1 MIGWPGVTLA
11 APASQWA
18 GRYILLAF
26 SLCLQDV
33 TSLTSV
39 KVISAKDGVVEGSM
53 AVPSLPV
60 RRVEGVAGAPTQ
72 LPCLVTHA
80 HNGDAPLLVLWYKDG
95 ARFPFY
101 TLDLREG
108 GEQQEYVDPGVKG
121 RVRSVAT
128 GAHLTFDPLQ
138 GRDTGRY
145 RCRVDF
151 EVSPT
156 LFALVDLTVYV
167 VPSRLVVVDQMD
179 RPVPAGLLGPL
190 TEGEPLTLYC
200 VATGGW
206 PVPEV
211 TWWRGS
217 TLLANHSLILGH
229 NGPISTSSSSSSSSS
244 HASSPSHASSH
255 APSMVG
261 AGVRQVRTEVSVP
274 ALSRDYVHANLT
286 CRATNN
292 NITEPLSTTLA
303 LLLYLRPKSVSIR
316 SPQSP
321 LVEGQEARLEC
332 VAEGAYP
339 AATLSW
345 TLTSPNHDVTTALA
359 STSRHLGDRT
369 SSFVKVKPAAEDH
382 LATLTCTAF
391 NPNITAPGIT
401 TTTVIRV
408 VFAPRV
414 RLELGANLGNEPITE
429 GKDVYFE
436 CEVDANPPTWD
447 VIWRR
452 NGQQVTNQ
460 RKSGV
465 LVSGM
470 NLVLQMVRRSS
481 AGNYTC
487 TAANALGSTISNPV
501 NLDVRYLPVCLE
513 GPQTVA
519 VAEGESTRLTCRVDA
534 QPCDHLTYTWIFNNT
549 LDTIRVD
556 RHRIILERGLS
567 ILDYTPRSPRDYGT
581 LSCWATNAVGT
592 QADPCRFTVIEAGP
606 PERVDKCVLVN
617 LTSGSLEV
625 GCTPGND
632 GGLKQRFVARVYA
645 APTHALLATLE
656 EDTPRF
662 HVGGLTPGQD
672 YLITVTAVNAKGAS
686 LPQQI
691 DAVRLKVAE
700 KRMVEVGGSSPPVS
714 PLVGVFLG
722 LVGGFVLLLLAG
734 VLLTRARSNRCWGHR
749 GGEGGMVTSSNSP
762 QPTITTT
769 STTTS
774 AHHHHHHH
782 HHPYDTEDRPTAP
795 DVLRTINAE
804 LLETQLCPEIIPA
817 RVPPPPYSRVQTGP
831 RESLQVGPLVGVAGR
846 PLYRESPSP
855 LHLLHDQSFV

>member
-1 MIGWPGVTLA
+1 
-11 APASQWA
+11 
-18 GRYILLAF
+18 
-26 SLCLQDV
+26 
-33 TSLTSV
+33 
-39 KVISAKDGVVEGSM
+39 
-53 AVPSLPV
+53 
-60 RRVEGVAGAPTQ
+60 
-72 LPCLVTHA
+72 
-80 HNGDAPLLVLWYKDG
+80 
-95 ARFPFY
+95 
-101 TLDLREG
+101 
-108 GEQQEYVDPGVKG
+108 
-121 RVRSVAT
+121 
-128 GAHLTFDPLQ
+128 
-138 GRDTGRY
+138 
-145 RCRVDF
+145 
-151 EVSPT
+151 
-156 LFALVDLTVYV
+156 
-167 VPSRLVVVDQMD
+167 MD

-452 NGQQVTNQ
+452 N
-460 RKSGV
+460 
-465 LVSGM
+465 
-470 NLVLQMVRRSS
+470 MVRRSS

-501 NLDVRYLPVCLE
+501 NLDV
-513 GPQTVA
+513 
-519 VAEGESTRLTCRVDA
+519 
-534 QPCDHLTYTWIFNNT
+534 
-549 LDTIRVD
+549 
-556 RHRIILERGLS
+556 
-567 ILDYTPRSPRDYGT
+567 RSPRDYGT

-734 VLLTRARSNRCWGHR
+734 VLLTRARSNRLMKRKMSRKCR
-749 GGEGGMVTSSNSP
+749 IIDERCIKLPEN
-762 QPTITTT
+762 
-769 STTTS
+769 
-774 AHHHHHHH
+774 
-782 HHPYDTEDRPTAP
+782 DRKT
-795 DVLRTINAE
+795 R
-804 LLETQLCPEIIPA
+804 
-817 RVPPPPYSRVQTGP
+817 
-831 RESLQVGPLVGVAGR
+831 
-846 PLYRESPSP
+846 
-855 LHLLHDQSFV
+855 H